1 MYGIITINKMKCN
14 NNIIDNN
21 IKSKKETIF
30 NE

>member
-14 NNIIDNN
+14 NIDNN
-21 IKSKKETIF
+21 IKSIKKETVF